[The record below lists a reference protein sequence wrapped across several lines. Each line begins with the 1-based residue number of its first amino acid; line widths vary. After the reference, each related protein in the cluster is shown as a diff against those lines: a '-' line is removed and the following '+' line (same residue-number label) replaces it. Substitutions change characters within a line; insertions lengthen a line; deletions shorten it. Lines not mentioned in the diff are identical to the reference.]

1 MVQAQQDDGGINKDA
16 SHCGDVAQ
24 LGAGKFNCSVER
36 RDKQTRARWRERVK
50 ESESRVRC
58 QVESALQAAAG
69 TGLTAS
75 PSSVDLLELA
85 KVQIEGEERDGECDA
100 HAGECGYGVEGQRS
114 NGGHTQLEHT
124 LRNGHLPTVPLD
136 RATARAAEV
145 QGICG
150 RVVEG
155 DGFQQTALDLIE
167 CGGAHAIWTAEGDGT
182 LHVERDKKRERE
194 SNESNPIPREISLFL
209 VAPLLLPL
217 TDTPRKCSLPSC
229 CRNSQAMS
237 LRV

>member
-1 MVQAQQDDGGINKDA
+1 MHPTAVMLL
-16 SHCGDVAQ
+16 S
-24 LGAGKFNCSVER
+24 LGLESLIALWREK
-36 RDKQTRARWRERVK
+36 RDEQTRGRWGDGRGK
-50 ESESRVRC
+50 SESRVRC

-69 TGLTAS
+69 TGLTAT
-75 PSSVDLLELA
+75 PTSVYLLELA
-85 KVQIEGEERDGECDA
+85 KVQIEGEERNGECDA

-136 RATARAAEV
+136 RTTARATEV

-167 CGGAHAIWTAEGDGT
+167 GGGAHAIWTAKGDGT
-182 LHVERDKKRERE
+182 LHAERGRERWRERE
-194 SNESNPIPREISLFL
+194 
-209 VAPLLLPL
+209 
-217 TDTPRKCSLPSC
+217 
-229 CRNSQAMS
+229 
-237 LRV
+237 